1 MSEER
6 SQPHDIGGPARNRTI
21 SESSAASDDGITS
34 GFAGKRQRTTSQTF
48 MVASGLTA
56 ASPPKF
62 VSLEEIMQ
70 AANGMRDM
78 NLVHQM
84 LWTRIFDWKR
94 RNRNQTPYK
103 KSSMIQCTGPF
114 GIYCG
119 KNSLVIH
126 PAITRRRKN
135 KRVVICFQA
144 FVLLEE
150 IKQNLIDLLLSQH
163 TKIKQQISEILDIPL
178 IKQQAEKGILDFTYY
193 ANFIISIMA
202 KMCAPIRDKQIARIR
217 EITDI
222 VEVYKGILETLELMH
237 LDTANFTLRL
247 IRPDIINHSVELE
260 RAKFAKFL
268 EVQADGLEQ
277 TRKWL
282 LRHIQADQPVPTDV
296 EYETFIRSC
305 SKRAFTL
312 ACIDLLEWDRSNP
325 YPETLILDEERLR
338 DVQTRTFRLVAI
350 ATVLLV
356 TLANAGD
363 DLQFVSSF
371 KQVLKD
377 RISILLANV
386 KSDDDLKEALPNI
399 IEQVIKD
406 VREAQQKYDLPQ
418 SGAAKES
425 ALKDLL
431 MDIGHE
437 GHKVRGIVRQR
448 IKDFFLDIIEWATA
462 APQKV
467 PTGLTA
473 FQSDLTGI
481 AGQFLRIVSHNSTV
495 FCIYYFNIVSA
506 ALPKP

>member
-6 SQPHDIGGPARNRTI
+6 SQPHDIGGPARNRNI
-21 SESSAASDDGITS
+21 SEGSAASDDGMTS
-34 GFAGKRQRTTSQTF
+34 GFAGKRKPFLVVASTGRERTTSQTLP
-48 MVASGLTA
+48 VASGLTA

-62 VSLEEIMQ
+62 VSWEEIMQ

-78 NLVHQM
+78 NLVHQIAVDENFRLEKAEPEPNTLQKVIKDTM
-84 LWTRIFDWKR
+84 HRAFWDILRQQLAEDPPSY
-94 RNRNQTPYK
+94 NQAK
-103 KSSMIQCTGPF
+103 
-114 GIYCG
+114 
-119 KNSLVIH
+119 
-126 PAITRRRKN
+126 
-135 KRVVICFQA
+135 
-144 FVLLEE
+144 
-150 IKQNLIDLLLSQH
+150 IKQNLNDLLLSQH
-163 TKIKQQISEILDIPL
+163 TKTKQQISEILDIPL

-418 SGAAKES
+418 LGAAKES

-431 MDIGHE
+431 MDIGRE

-448 IKDFFLDIIEWATA
+448 IKDFFLNIIESATA

-481 AGQFLRIVSHNSTV
+481 AGEFLRIVSHNSSV
-495 FCIYYFNIVSA
+495 FCIWYFNIVSA
-506 ALPKP
+506 VLPKP

>member
-6 SQPHDIGGPARNRTI
+6 SQPHDIGGPARNRNI
-21 SESSAASDDGITS
+21 SEGSAASDDGMTS
-34 GFAGKRQRTTSQTF
+34 GFAGKRKPFLVVASTGRERTTSQTLP
-48 MVASGLTA
+48 VASGLTA

-62 VSLEEIMQ
+62 VSWEEIMQ

-78 NLVHQM
+78 NLVHQIAVDENFR
-84 LWTRIFDWKR
+84 LEKAEPEPNTLQK
-94 RNRNQTPYK
+94 
-103 KSSMIQCTGPF
+103 
-114 GIYCG
+114 
-119 KNSLVIH
+119 VIKDTMH
-126 PAITRRRKN
+126 RAFWDILRQQLAEDPPSYN
-135 KRVVICFQA
+135 QA

-150 IKQNLIDLLLSQH
+150 IKQNLNDLLLSQH
-163 TKIKQQISEILDIPL
+163 TKTKQQISEILDIPL
-178 IKQQAEKGILDFTYY
+178 IKQQAEKGILDFT
-193 ANFIISIMA
+193 
-202 KMCAPIRDKQIARIR
+202 
-217 EITDI
+217 
-222 VEVYKGILETLELMH
+222 TLELMH

-418 SGAAKES
+418 LGAAKES

-431 MDIGHE
+431 MDIGRE

-448 IKDFFLDIIEWATA
+448 IKDFFLNIIESATA

-481 AGQFLRIVSHNSTV
+481 AGEFLRIVSHNSSV
-495 FCIYYFNIVSA
+495 FCIWYFNIVSA
-506 ALPKP
+506 VLPKP